1 MNGIGSGGPS
11 DTKIGNLD
19 LTFRGDNDILWL
31 DIPMD
36 NALIVGCLNTAAYL
50 NGDADRLFKIE
61 LSLFLDIGL

>member
-1 MNGIGSGGPS
+1 
-11 DTKIGNLD
+11 
-19 LTFRGDNDILWL
+19 
-31 DIPMD
+31 MD